1 MQIEK
6 CLQQNRVGS
15 NLTKHIVGSLV
26 LTHNAVVG
34 NVVPTHNAVVG
45 NVVPTH
51 NAVVG
56 NEPVCREDVMVSPE
70 GFVCTV
76 VTE

>member
-45 NVVPTH
+45 N
-51 NAVVG
+51 
-56 NEPVCREDVMVSPE
+56 EPVCREDVTVSPE